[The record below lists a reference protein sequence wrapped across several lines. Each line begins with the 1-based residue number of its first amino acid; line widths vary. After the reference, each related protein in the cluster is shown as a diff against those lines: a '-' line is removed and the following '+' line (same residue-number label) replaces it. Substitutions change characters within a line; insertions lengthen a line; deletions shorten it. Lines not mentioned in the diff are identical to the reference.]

1 MKKLGLTDSPKLDH
15 AVENIIEKVGKSNRN
30 KYRAIVYYELVK
42 EFGQEGNTINLNK
55 KETRKLR
62 VFLYHFLNFM
72 LELF

>member
-42 EFGQEGNTINLNK
+42 EFGQEGKYN
-55 KETRKLR
+55 
-62 VFLYHFLNFM
+62 
-72 LELF
+72 